1 MFNFIKRIFTWW
13 NSSTIGTQWYSF
25 KNGKMVGVDDEGNKY
40 FQTRDG
46 SRRWVMFNGTVEA
59 TRVPPEWH
67 AWLHK
72 TVDLPPT
79 EDAPVVKSWE
89 KEHIPNLSGTSDA
102 YHPHGEKDERKKTT
116 GDYEAWQP

>member
-1 MFNFIKRIFTWW
+1 MFTFIKRIFTWW
-13 NSSTIGTQWYSF
+13 NGSTIGTQWYTL
-25 KNGKMVGVDDEGNKY
+25 KNGKPVGTDDEGNKY
-40 FQTRDG
+40 YQTRDG
-46 SRRWVMFNGTVEA
+46 SRRWVTFNGMVEA

-79 EDAPVVKSWE
+79 EDAPVAKDWE
-89 KEHIPNLSGTSDA
+89 KEHVPNVTGSVDA
-102 YHPHGEKDERKKTT
+102 YHPHGEKGARKKTT